1 MTRACATI
9 LPKRRVRPD
18 GFVTS
23 STSQESKISA
33 DPRVAN
39 LIQRQSFSAMKVL
52 RHPRRQHLPP
62 RPQEYVSRRDHL
74 PPLKSDILPRRLPLS
89 QERILTC
96 LVHNTAVPGSR
107 RSTGKLSGP
116 QTSIPGGLHDHINE
130 LKSIVDKQRAE
141 VPALVMKQTTAH
153 LEALQPI
160 EGSLSQISD
169 LRRDGAVASR
179 IGGRA
184 GAIDVQQDLLERC
197 EVLPEL
203 QRRLQTATAKLGTIL
218 SQIDASA
225 KLRA

>member
-1 MTRACATI
+1 M
-9 LPKRRVRPD
+9 
-18 GFVTS
+18 
-23 STSQESKISA
+23 
-33 DPRVAN
+33 
-39 LIQRQSFSAMKVL
+39 
-52 RHPRRQHLPP
+52 
-62 RPQEYVSRRDHL
+62 
-74 PPLKSDILPRRLPLS
+74 
-89 QERILTC
+89 
-96 LVHNTAVPGSR
+96 HNTAVPGSR

-130 LKSIVDKQRAE
+130 LKSVVDKQRAE